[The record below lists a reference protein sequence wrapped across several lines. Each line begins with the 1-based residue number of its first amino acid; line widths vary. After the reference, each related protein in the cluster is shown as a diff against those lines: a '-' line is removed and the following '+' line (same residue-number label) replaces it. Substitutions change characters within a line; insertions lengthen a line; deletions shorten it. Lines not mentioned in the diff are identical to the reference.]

1 MQNVLSLFSTGM
13 RSISYV
19 GGSLVIVLA
28 VTVYATSRQPADV
41 AIWALDVFG
50 ISFIVL
56 LTILCLVVAFSWARL
71 VTVTVDLREREFW
84 VSLGLQA
91 ANGVATL
98 ALTYTLLGISLGIG
112 TLADQELNADTVQTL
127 IGALTEHFSMA
138 FMTTVIGLPTSAA
151 LRALISLTEIR
162 TRSLTIAA
170 SQRPKELNP

>member
-1 MQNVLSLFSTGM
+1 MHNVLSLFSTGM

-19 GGSLVIVLA
+19 GGCLVIVLA
-28 VTVYATSRQPADV
+28 LTVYATSRQPVDV
-41 AIWALDVFG
+41 AVWALDIFG

-56 LTILCLVVAFSWARL
+56 MMTLCLIVAFSWTRVLSGA
-71 VTVTVDLREREFW
+71 VDIGEREFW
-84 VSLGLQA
+84 VSFGLQA

-112 TLADQELNADTVQTL
+112 TLANQELNADTVQAL

-162 TRSLTIAA
+162 TRNLAIAT
-170 SQRPKELNP
+170 SQRQKELNP